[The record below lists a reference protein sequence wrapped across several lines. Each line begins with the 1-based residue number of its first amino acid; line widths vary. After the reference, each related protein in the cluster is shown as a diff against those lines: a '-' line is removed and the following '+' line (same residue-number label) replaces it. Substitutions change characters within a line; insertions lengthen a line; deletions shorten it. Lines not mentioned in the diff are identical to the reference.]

1 MGQVPVLAQCRPGCL
16 SFLLSGWGLHLAA
29 LWGLGQQRAPP
40 HIESSMERAWPEGLQ
55 GRGPGAMVR
64 QTWLCYSLYPCSFE
78 EPMSPPLIHAN
89 PFTCQPPCTV
99 LKLALP
105 CQMGWF
111 EDNSTFCSVN
121 IIQLRNQSISSTW
134 KSFHSLMNSYTFI
147 ENAPPYVCLKVINPS
162 AQAQK
167 LRLIT
172 QH

>member
-1 MGQVPVLAQCRPGCL
+1 MGQVPVLAQRRPGRL
-16 SFLLSGWGLHLAA
+16 FFLLSGGGLHLAV
-29 LWGLGQQRAPP
+29 LWRLGQKHAPL

-55 GRGPGAMVR
+55 GRGPGALVR
-64 QTWLCYSLYPCSFE
+64 GTWLCHSLHPCSFE
-78 EPMSPPLIHAN
+78 GPASPPLIHIN
-89 PFTCQPPCTV
+89 PFVCQPPCTM

-105 CQMGWF
+105 YQMGWF

-147 ENAPPYVCLKVINPS
+147 ENAPSYVCLKVINPS

>member
-1 MGQVPVLAQCRPGCL
+1 MWQCCGDWGRSMPHRTSNRPWRGPDRRDCREEGRVLWSDGPGSATPYTPSASRSL
-16 SFLLSGWGLHLAA
+16 HLLLSYTL
-29 LWGLGQQRAPP
+29 
-40 HIESSMERAWPEGLQ
+40 
-55 GRGPGAMVR
+55 
-64 QTWLCYSLYPCSFE
+64 
-78 EPMSPPLIHAN
+78 N
-89 PFTCQPPCTV
+89 PFMCQPPCTM

-105 CQMGWF
+105 YQMGWF

-121 IIQLRNQSISSTW
+121 IIQLLNQSISSTW

-172 QH
+172 QN

>member
-1 MGQVPVLAQCRPGCL
+1 MGQVPVLAQRRPGRL
-16 SFLLSGWGLHLAA
+16 SFLLSGQGLHVAV
-29 LWGLGQQRAPP
+29 LWRLGQKHAPP

-55 GRGPGAMVR
+55 GRGPGALVR
-64 QTWLCYSLYPCSFE
+64 RTWLCYSLYPVSFE
-78 EPMSPPLIHAN
+78 EPASPPLIHIKSLRVPA
-89 PFTCQPPCTV
+89 TL

-105 CQMGWF
+105 YQMGWF

-172 QH
+172 QN